1 MYMACLHGRESE
13 ADTSI
18 SMSDSGS
25 SAPDPEGA
33 VLSATNAPLYSMF
46 GGGRRVTRAPRA
58 GGQGRVAPPA
68 TGRPGAQA
76 QPEDTPQV
84 GSRLV
89 PIDFTQLE
97 SNLRNAND
105 GCESELFSEEED
117 DHPTRAQP
125 LAARKKPRH
134 DQAADALD
142 ATFNA
147 AFVTRED
154 EDDGAS
160 VFSTDTHS
168 QAGSEQVLERQI
180 AASKRIFSVRGVTC
194 LGCALDQSLV
204 SKVDVFIRANQHRL
218 EPNALFKSASA
229 FFKHTIVDPAAL
241 HENPI
246 PHWEWKDLRSHYLL
260 HAVDPVFQR
269 IDALRSLAACR
280 KTVEASLMRVDEDG
294 SRSLDPKN
302 ADLLLKIVTLQSREL
317 GLLGSTSMPPPP
329 PRK

>member
-1 MYMACLHGRESE
+1 
-13 ADTSI
+13 
-18 SMSDSGS
+18 MSDSGS

-33 VLSATNAPLYSMF
+33 SLPAANATSLYPMF
-46 GGGRRVTRAPRA
+46 GGGRRASRAPRP
-58 GGQGRVAPPA
+58 GGQRTAASPA
-68 TGRPGAQA
+68 SGRPDARAQT
-76 QPEDTPQV
+76 EDAPQV

-105 GCESELFSEEED
+105 GCESELFSDEED
-117 DHPTRAQP
+117 EHAMR
-125 LAARKKPRH
+125 ARKKPRH
-134 DQAADALD
+134 DKAADALD

-147 AFVTRED
+147 AFATRED
-154 EDDGAS
+154 EDDGES
-160 VFSTDTHS
+160 VFSTDTQS

-204 SKVDVFIRANQHRL
+204 SKVDAFIRANQHRL
-218 EPNALFKSASA
+218 EPTALFKSASA

-246 PHWEWKDLRSHYLL
+246 PHWAWKDLRSHYLL

-280 KTVEASLMRVDEDG
+280 KTVEASLIRMDEDG